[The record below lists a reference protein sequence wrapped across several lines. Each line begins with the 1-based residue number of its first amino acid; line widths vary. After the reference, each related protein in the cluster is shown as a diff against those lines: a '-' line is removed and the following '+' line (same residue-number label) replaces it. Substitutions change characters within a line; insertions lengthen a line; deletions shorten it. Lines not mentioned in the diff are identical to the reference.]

1 MHVHSRYSRDSTIR
15 VDEIAKTWQSQGI
28 FSLVCDHDSIEG
40 SVQVARAIQPAGD
53 VPACLAEEIS
63 TTDGEVIGIFLSEE
77 IRPRQSA
84 AETIDRIHDQGGL
97 VLIPHPFCRYRP
109 HVLPAPVLEE
119 LIEKIDIIEVWNART
134 PVGEDNAKAAAF
146 AEQWD
151 KPVSVGS
158 DAHTP
163 KELGKTF
170 MEMPRFDSPAE
181 LLASLRA
188 ATVSCR
194 EVPSETRR
202 RIGGLFEKAKG
213 RSR

>member
-1 MHVHSRYSRDSTIR
+1 
-15 VDEIAKTWQSQGI
+15 
-28 FSLVCDHDSIEG
+28 
-40 SVQVARAIQPAGD
+40 VQVARAIQSAGD
-53 VPACLAEEIS
+53 VPTCLAEEIS
-63 TTDGEVIGIFLSEE
+63 TSDGEVIGIFLSEE
-77 IRPRQSA
+77 IRPRLSA
-84 AETIDRIHDQGGL
+84 AETVDRIHDQGGL

-109 HVLPAPVLEE
+109 HVIPAAVLEE

-134 PVGEDNAKAAAF
+134 PVEDDNAKAAAF
-146 AEQWD
+146 AEQWA
-151 KPVSVGS
+151 KPVTVGS

-163 KELGKTF
+163 RELGKTF
-170 MEMPRFDSPAE
+170 MEMPRFGSPAE
-181 LLASLRA
+181 FLESLRA